1 MVEKTMFVGSPISF
15 VRMIARY
22 RSRAR
27 TPPAPEPKAN
37 IMKTYRLIVFMVLFS
52 STAFASAATATYDF
66 SNLKANGSGSSFL
79 PSGVLNVDYWHCT
92 GGDLCSSN
100 IDHSN
105 TLGGDLKY
113 TVNGITATATGSY
126 NDGFSSGGLS
136 TAASVVQD
144 HEDNY
149 SAHNKIGAGLGVY
162 HRIGDTSDDNVTF
175 GETLKLTFSK
185 VVTLSAI
192 SLRSDGHNTTNFA
205 TGSTFLL
212 NGNPLKLAGT
222 PYLGDHQTTG
232 TVFTFAFDNS
242 LRHNGTYNGD
252 QFYLGGITVS
262 AVPENQTWAMMIG
275 GLGLL
280 AIAARRRPTD
290 MRFG

>member
-1 MVEKTMFVGSPISF
+1 
-15 VRMIARY
+15 
-22 RSRAR
+22 
-27 TPPAPEPKAN
+27 
-37 IMKTYRLIVFMVLFS
+37 MKTDRLIVFMALFS
-52 STAFASAATATYDF
+52 TAAFASAATATYDF
-66 SNLKANGSGSSFL
+66 SNLKANGSGGSFL
-79 PSGVLNVDYWHCT
+79 PSETLNAGYWKCT
-92 GGDLCSSN
+92 SGDLCSSN
-100 IDHSN
+100 IDHSD

-136 TAASVVQD
+136 TVASVVQD

-162 HRIGDTSDDNVTF
+162 HKIGDTSDDNVTV

-205 TGSTFLL
+205 AGSTFLL
-212 NGNPLKLAGT
+212 NGSPLKLAGT
-222 PYLGDHQTTG
+222 PYLGDHQYTG
-232 TVFTFAFDNS
+232 TVFTFTFDNS
-242 LRHNGTYNGD
+242 LRHKGTYNGD
-252 QFYLGGITVS
+252 QFYLGGVTVS
-262 AVPENQTWAMMIG
+262 AIPENDTWAMMVG

-280 AIAARRRPTD
+280 AIAARRRPADT
-290 MRFG
+290 RLG